1 MAAAPRPGR
10 GGERRR
16 VRLRDTL
23 RRPRRGRGGAP
34 RRGHL
39 PDLAPR
45 AAPTGAGRRPA
56 RPVHAGR
63 GGGGGPGP
71 ARRLGPA
78 AAAGVA
84 EGRPGGPRA
93 PALGEDARDRRTAGA
108 VPLRAR
114 RGARTAGIRTRPG
127 PERRATGMDPGGRAG
142 RSPRFNGTVRV
153 ARSSFPPRKP
163 PRGAGS
169 GPRSSGTVSSGPGPG
184 PGCGPTSTRA
194 ASSRPTAWLRAGP
207 AGPAGRRRDACRS
220 PLGKRRG
227 DQGRRVAAAVEPPVT
242 LPLPR
247 VRHPRRGA
255 GRRGAHVPRDRDRRS
270 AVARRARPDGRC
282 GTRDGTP
289 AAPPQLRCST
299 SPSPPASCRRT
310 SG

>member
-1 MAAAPRPGR
+1 MALRGGVIFQTWHPEPPRPEPVDAPPVPFMPDAVVAEVQALLDDWALRRPPALQKGGLGVR
-10 GGERRR
+10 ELRRSAKTLGIGERRAQF
-16 VRLRDTL
+16 LYALAAELGLLASERD
-23 RRPRRGRGGAP
+23 RDPNDEP
-34 RRGHL
+34 
-39 PDLAPR
+39 
-45 AAPTGAGRRPA
+45 PA
-56 RPVHAGR
+56 WTR
-63 GGGGGPGP
+63 GGGPGARRVSMGRSGSRGRRSLRGSRHVGP
-71 ARRLGPA
+71 ARARGAVGRSLPGLAPGPA
-78 AAAGVA
+78 VDRRRR
-84 EGRPGGPRA
+84 GRPPHGR
-93 PALGEDARDRRTAGA
+93 
-108 VPLRAR
+108 
-114 RGARTAGIRTRPG
+114 
-127 PERRATGMDPGGRAG
+127 RRA
-142 RSPRFNGTVRV
+142 
-153 ARSSFPPRKP
+153 
-163 PRGAGS
+163 
-169 GPRSSGTVSSGPGPG
+169 
-184 PGCGPTSTRA
+184 
-194 ASSRPTAWLRAGP
+194 LRAGP